1 MGPSCRLRGTSAA
14 VGRGRR
20 TRRNGREI
28 RKFAREVPATFG
40 DSSFAPAAWIFAVSK
55 GVRRSATDQTPK
67 SAPFAQAIFWYNI
80 LISRGAL
87 RGAWS

>member
-1 MGPSCRLRGTSAA
+1 MSTSRGTCH
-14 VGRGRR
+14 VP
-20 TRRNGREI
+20 
-28 RKFAREVPATFG
+28 REVPATFG
-40 DSSFAPAAWIFAVSK
+40 DSSFAPAAWSFAVSK

-87 RGAWS
+87 RGAGS